1 MNQMS
6 REERYEYW
14 SLVVEEFENSG
25 ETIRS
30 QCRANGIPFAQYYDW
45 RKKIKKQQSE
55 LLSPS
60 SFIEVTA
67 APAPVS
73 RSVVSGITLS
83 VDNSYCIELSSDF
96 NPNTLSSLLKVLRTD
111 ALGITRVY

>member
-1 MNQMS
+1 MKQMS

-45 RKKIKKQQSE
+45 RKKIKNQQSE
-55 LLSPS
+55 LMSTS
-60 SFIEVTA
+60 AFIEVST
-67 APAPVS
+67 PPTPVS
-73 RSVVSGITLS
+73 SSVGSGITIS
-83 VDNSYCIELSSDF
+83 VDNSYSIELSSDF
-96 NPNTLSSLLKVLRTD
+96 NADTLSCLLKVLRTD
-111 ALGITRVY
+111 ALDN